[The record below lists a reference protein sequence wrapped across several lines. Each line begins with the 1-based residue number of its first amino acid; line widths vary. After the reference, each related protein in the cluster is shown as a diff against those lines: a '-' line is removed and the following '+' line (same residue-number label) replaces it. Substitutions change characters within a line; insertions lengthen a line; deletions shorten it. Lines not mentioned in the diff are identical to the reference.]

1 MYKEKKGGEIGRERK
16 GGHQEMGRATNHIHS
31 EDSAKRVPTSRSA
44 FEAHMSLDKKKGNEI
59 IKPDNVIT
67 IKSSESYCLKIS
79 ASEAWIV
86 SPTQKQFFFLFVIFL
101 FNYANP
107 QRSKHGVPM
116 KCNVVNHD
124 I

>member
-1 MYKEKKGGEIGRERK
+1 
-16 GGHQEMGRATNHIHS
+16 MGRSTNHIHS
-31 EDSAKRVPTSRSA
+31 EDSAKRVPTPHSA
-44 FEAHMSLDKKKGNEI
+44 FEAHMSRDKSKGNEI
-59 IKPDNVIT
+59 IKPDNVIA

-86 SPTQKQFFFLFVIFL
+86 SPTQKQFFFVIFL

-107 QRSKHGVPM
+107 QRSNHGVPM
-116 KCNVVNHD
+116 KCNAVNHD